1 MTYSKDFARDGHRLR
16 VQVQP
21 LHGHRYQVQVGDQRY
36 EVEAR
41 MLPDG
46 RLRFRLDGRDYEASG
61 ARTSM
66 RKGTHVRID
75 GSTWTLEL
83 YQAGHASTET
93 VANGL
98 VEAPMTG
105 TVLKLPV
112 TTGADVKAGE
122 TVVILTAM
130 KMEHKLQAGI
140 TGQVTEV
147 HVKEGDTVDQGAVLL
162 RIEADT

>member
-21 LHGHRYQVQVGDQRY
+21 LHDHRYQVQVGDQRY

-41 MLPDG
+41 LLPDG
-46 RLRFRLDGRDYEASG
+46 RLRLRLDGRDYEASG
-61 ARTSM
+61 AHTSTG
-66 RKGTHVRID
+66 KGTHVRID
-75 GSTWTLEL
+75 GTTWTLEP
-83 YQAGHASTET
+83 YQAGHAGTET
-93 VANGL
+93 MANGL

-112 TTGADVKAGE
+112 MPGSDVKAGE

-130 KMEHKLQAGI
+130 KMEHKLLAGI